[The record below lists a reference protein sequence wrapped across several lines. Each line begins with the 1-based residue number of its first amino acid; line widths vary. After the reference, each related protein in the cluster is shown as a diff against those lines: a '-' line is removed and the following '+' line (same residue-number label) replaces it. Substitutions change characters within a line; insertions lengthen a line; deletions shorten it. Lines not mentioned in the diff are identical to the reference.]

1 MRMSCKS
8 LRIAV
13 GLTGFLCAVAAP
25 AAAQNVLLMMD
36 DIAAAD
42 QQAYRDA
49 LTAASVAW
57 DEWDLDSLAFPT
69 AGELA
74 PYVVLI
80 WADESSLS
88 PGDTE
93 CQIVADWLV
102 LGGKRLFATS
112 IDFLWDLE
120 NGTVGGGEHNLYLLF
135 ETDFVGDYAGTGITT
150 LDGVAS
156 DPIGGPWS
164 STPMTIMGT
173 ADSNGDYSDGATSTA
188 VTGLDYGAG
197 GTGSSYAAL
206 THLDNVGQDYRTV
219 WLGINFHNG
228 ISNQA
233 DRDQLMSNIM
243 TFFQPIPVE
252 LMRLTVE

>member
-1 MRMSCKS
+1 MQMSFKGPFVS
-8 LRIAV
+8 IIVL
-13 GLTGFLCAVAAP
+13 GFVCAIAAP

-36 DIAAAD
+36 DVAVAD

-49 LTAASVAW
+49 LTAASVSW
-57 DEWDLDSLAFPT
+57 NEWDLDTLSFPT
-69 AGELA
+69 AVDLA

-80 WADESSLS
+80 WADEGTLI

-112 IDFLWDLE
+112 VDFLWDIE
-120 NGTVGGGEHNLYLLF
+120 NGTPGAGENNLYLLF
-135 ETDFVGDYAGTGITT
+135 ETAFQGDYAGSAITG
-150 LDGVAS
+150 LDGVAA

-164 STPMTIMGT
+164 STPMAVATN
-173 ADSNGDYSDGATSTA
+173 ADSNGDYADAATSTA
-188 VTGLDYGAG
+188 TAGLNYGAG
-197 GTGSSYAAL
+197 GTGSGFAAL

-252 LMRLTVE
+252 LMTLSVE

>member
-1 MRMSCKS
+1 MKMSSKGWIVS
-8 LRIAV
+8 LVLAA
-13 GLTGFLCAVAAP
+13 FLGAVAAP

-36 DIAAAD
+36 DVVAAD

-49 LTAASVAW
+49 LTAASVTW
-57 DEWDLDSLAFPT
+57 NEWDLDTLTFPT
-69 AGELA
+69 AADLA

-80 WADESSLS
+80 WADEGTLI
-88 PGDTE
+88 PDNAE

-112 IDFLWDLE
+112 VDFLWDVG
-120 NGTVGGGEHNLYLLF
+120 NGTAGSGENNLYVLF
-135 ETDFVGDYAGTGITT
+135 ETTYQGDYAGTGITG
-150 LDGVAS
+150 LDGVAA

-164 STPMTIMGT
+164 ATPMAIVGT
-173 ADSNGDYSDGATSTA
+173 SDSNGDYADAATSTA
-188 VTGLDYGAG
+188 TAGLNYGAG
-197 GTGSSYAAL
+197 GTGSGFAAL
-206 THLDNVGQDYRTV
+206 SHHDDVGQDYRTV
-219 WLGINFHNG
+219 WLGLNFHNG

-252 LMRLTVE
+252 LMTLSVE